1 MANRMAVGPQ
11 KTTIA
16 GVGFLTTEWSVVLQA
31 GQDRHPGAALAL
43 ESLCRTYWPP
53 LYAFARRDGL
63 SPPDAQDAIQDFI
76 NQLLRRNDL
85 ASVSPDKGRFRSF
98 LLAALKNFLV
108 SRARKE
114 LTLKRGANAERIC
127 LDSAD
132 AEALCQTELTDRLS
146 PDKAFD
152 RHWARTIMA
161 VALERLRDEHESP
174 QQAKLFA
181 ALQSVLADGGRLEN
195 QTELAAQVGVT
206 PGALATAATRL
217 RQRYRAL
224 VENEVRRTV
233 EKPADVEQELRALR
247 EAWA

>member
-1 MANRMAVGPQ
+1 MLAA
-11 KTTIA
+11 A
-16 GVGFLTTEWSVVLQA
+16 GDSPE
-31 GQDRHPGAALAL
+31 AAHAL
-43 ESLCRTYWPP
+43 EALCATYWPP
-53 LYAFARRDGL
+53 LYAYARRDGL
-63 SPPDAQDAIQDFI
+63 SPHDAQDAIQDFI
-76 NQLLRRNDL
+76 RHLLRRNDL
-85 ASVSPDKGRFRSF
+85 ASVSPAKGRFRSF

-114 LTLKRGANAERIC
+114 QTLKRGGNAEHII
-127 LDSAD
+127 LDIQD
-132 AEALCQTELTDRLS
+132 AEILCQNELTDRLS

-152 RHWARTIMA
+152 RRWAQTVMA
-161 VALERLRDEHESP
+161 LALERLRGEHKSP

-181 ALQSVLADGGRLEN
+181 ALQPVLADGGRMEN

-224 VENEVRRTV
+224 VEDEVRRTT
-233 EKPADVEQELRALR
+233 EKPADLEDELRALR

>member
-1 MANRMAVGPQ
+1 MPANPQ
-11 KTTIA
+11 KSTIA
-16 GVGFLTTEWSVVLQA
+16 GAAFCTTQWSVVL
-31 GQDRHPGAALAL
+31 RAAADDSLETTRAL
-43 ESLCRTYWPP
+43 EALCSTYWPP

-63 SPPDAQDAIQDFI
+63 SPHDAQDAIQDFI
-76 NQLLRRNDL
+76 QQLLRRHDL
-85 ASVSPDKGRFRSF
+85 TSVSPGKGRFRSW

-114 LTLKRGANAERIC
+114 QTLKRGGNVEHIILDLQYAE
-127 LDSAD
+127 L
-132 AEALCQTELTDRLS
+132 LCQNELTDRLS

-152 RHWARTIMA
+152 RRWAQTVMA
-161 VALERLRDEHESP
+161 LALERLRDEHQSP

-181 ALQSVLADGGRLEN
+181 ALQPVLADGGRMEN

-206 PGALATAATRL
+206 PGALATATTRL

-224 VENEVRRTV
+224 IEEEVRRTT
-233 EKPADVEQELRALR
+233 ENPADLAEELRALR